1 MNKLDR
7 ERRWEKCEKKCAGYF
22 EIEQNQVGTECYI
35 SIEVL

>member
-1 MNKLDR
+1 V
-7 ERRWEKCEKKCAGYF
+7 GYF